1 MRRCDWKII
10 KKYYF
15 GCSIYYNE
23 KVYYFYFEFD
33 VKNNA
38 FKLELRDYSAENKE
52 EKQSLIV
59 ELKDKSDV
67 ELYTKT
73 VFYLSTIEFFEYFNE
88 KLFLRKISCIFN

>member
-1 MRRCDWKII
+1 M
-10 KKYYF
+10 
-15 GCSIYYNE
+15 
-23 KVYYFYFEFD
+23 
-33 VKNNA
+33 
-38 FKLELRDYSAENKE
+38 ELRDYSAENKE

-73 VFYLSTIEFFEYFNE
+73 VFYLSTIEFFEDFNE